1 MNFQFFTIP
10 KTFSVGRI
18 VRLASMAIA
27 LFLMLTGCRG
37 LTKRPF
43 AERITTSPSQ
53 SVVRVNV
60 TRQGYNFH
68 RPWQQ
73 RAPITQVGIGII
85 IEGPR
90 VLVTAD
96 ALANHRYIEFE
107 KVDNGEKS
115 EAEVDVVDYEANLA
129 LLRPVDPQFFENMMP
144 VKLETGAVQGNDL
157 AVWQVKPNGM
167 VTPAMGTITSIE
179 LTRFPYRNFFLAY
192 RLNSSL
198 QYRLNHFTLPVIKDG
213 KLAGLLM
220 RYKAKEQ
227 TIDVIAAPVI
237 EHFLEDA
244 ADGTYQGFPLPGMHM
259 VSAEDPQLR
268 RYVGISGKTGG
279 VYVNR
284 VLTGSAAEKA
294 GIQQGDIIMEIAGY
308 NIDSRGNYDHPA
320 YGKISF
326 SHLIRCEFHVGE
338 SIVYKIF
345 RAGKEF
351 TFDVYPDHRSSKD
364 YIVPPYIIDTAPRYY
379 ILGGLVLQ
387 ELSTSYLREYG
398 QKWSVNAPIHLLYYQ
413 ANQHFIEKDGRR
425 KIVFLSSVLP
435 TSYTIGYNQ
444 LANLVVKRINN
455 KNIEKLEDVVEA
467 LKVPV
472 DSYHKVEFEQR
483 PKVIY
488 LDPLELPKINTQ
500 IKKRYQLPALMNL
513 N

>member
-1 MNFQFFTIP
+1 M
-10 KTFSVGRI
+10 
-18 VRLASMAIA
+18 
-27 LFLMLTGCRG
+27 
-37 LTKRPF
+37 TKRPF
-43 AERITTSPSQ
+43 AKNITTSPSQ

-60 TRQGYNFH
+60 TSQGYNFR

-73 RAPITQVGIGII
+73 RTPITRVGIGVI
-85 IEGPR
+85 IEGPH

-115 EAEVDVVDYEANLA
+115 EAELEVVDYEANLA
-129 LLRPVDPQFFENMMP
+129 LLRPIDSQYLENMMP
-144 VKLETGAVQGNDL
+144 VKLETGSVQGNDL

-167 VTPAMGTITSIE
+167 VTPAMGAITSIE

-198 QYRLNHFTLPVIKDG
+198 QYRLNHFTLPVIRNG

-220 RYKAKEQ
+220 RYNAKEQ
-227 TIDVIAAPVI
+227 TIDVISAPVI
-237 EHFLEDA
+237 KHFLEDA
-244 ADGTYQGFPLPGMHM
+244 SDGTYQGFPLPDMHL
-259 VSAEDPQLR
+259 VFAEDPQLR
-268 RYVGISGKTGG
+268 RYVGISRKTGG
-279 VYVNR
+279 VYVDR
-284 VLTGSAAEKA
+284 VLSGSAAEKA
-294 GIQQGDIIMEIAGY
+294 GIQQGDIIMEVAGY
-308 NIDSRGNYDHPA
+308 ALDSRGNYDHPT
-320 YGKISF
+320 YGKISLL
-326 SHLIRCEFHVGE
+326 HLIRCEFHVGE

-345 RAGKEF
+345 RAGEEF
-351 TFDVYPDHRSSKD
+351 TLQVNLDHRSSKD

-398 QKWSVNAPIHLLYYQ
+398 KKWLANGPIYLLYYQ
-413 ANQHFIEKDGRR
+413 VNQHTFEKEGRK

-435 TSYTIGYNQ
+435 TSYTIGYDR
-444 LANLVVKRINN
+444 LANLVVTRINN

-467 LKVPV
+467 LKAPT
-472 DSYHKVEFEQR
+472 DTYHKIEFEQR

-488 LDPLELPKINTQ
+488 IDPLELPKINTQ

-513 N
+513 NPS